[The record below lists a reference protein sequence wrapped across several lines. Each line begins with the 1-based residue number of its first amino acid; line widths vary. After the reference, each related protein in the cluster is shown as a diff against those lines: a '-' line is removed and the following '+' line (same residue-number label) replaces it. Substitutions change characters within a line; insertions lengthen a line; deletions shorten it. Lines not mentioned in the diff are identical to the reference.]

1 VTKEHHGDGLAA
13 EMALPQPSV
22 SPSPRYFP
30 TGTNQNQNVEAQAY
44 HAASPCLYLNCQNC
58 AKSSQERTLLVLG
71 CTETP
76 VKFHPEFLSNH
87 LIFIFARFPLNLG
100 ASYLGSG
107 ALQNASRTNNSAVEY
122 AVFGRSASQ
131 PHLRRFL
138 PRRIGSS

>member
-1 VTKEHHGDGLAA
+1 MFVSKLSKLCKIKPRENLTRFGLYRNPG
-13 EMALPQPSV
+13 EIS
-22 SPSPRYFP
+22 
-30 TGTNQNQNVEAQAY
+30 
-44 HAASPCLYLNCQNC
+44 
-58 AKSSQERTLLVLG
+58 
-71 CTETP
+71 
-76 VKFHPEFLSNH
+76 PEFLSNH